1 MRLFFEGRHELLDT
15 FIGQSS
21 RLGQVFVFQ
30 NEKYEPPK
38 LGLVNFIPIQYGTF
52 GLGYLFKWFNFDI
65 TTPSYIKQY
74 DENISKLMPTHI
86 IIFDFF
92 RFSFWQALAYKKKY
106 PNTKLYLF
114 SETKRWPV
122 RYLTRLVM
130 KIFFWR
136 FKKNIQ
142 HIEKILVWTEQGRG
156 WFAKNLPDK
165 KVELVPAPVDT
176 DLFVPN
182 ARKTWVPNGM
192 LRILMNA
199 RYSPYKH
206 HEDLLQAL
214 LVLQE
219 RGQNVH
225 LSLIGRADA
234 GKVKLR
240 KRVIEL
246 GLESVVTFLDTVPHT
261 DMPAIYNQHDILVLP
276 SYNEAIG
283 MVVPEAMACGLPT
296 ITSDTVGAN
305 VYVKEGVTG
314 LIFKTGD
321 TNDLVKKLEQC
332 FEAGKLERMGKI
344 GRVEICE
351 KHSLKV
357 AQQRFL
363 DAIL

>member
-1 MRLFFEGRHELLDT
+1 MRLFFEGRHELLDI
-15 FIGQSS
+15 FIKQSS
-21 RLGQVFVFQ
+21 LLCQVFVFQ

-176 DLFVPN
+176 DLFAPDEGKV
-182 ARKTWVPNGM
+182 WVPNGT

-199 RYSPYKH
+199 RYSPYKR

-214 LVLQE
+214 LVL
-219 RGQNVH
+219 RGYGQKTC
-225 LSLIGRADA
+225 LSLIGRADV
-234 GKVKLR
+234 GKAKLQ
-240 KRVIEL
+240 KRVVEL
-246 GLESVVTFLDTVPHT
+246 GLESVVTFLDTVPHKA
-261 DMPAIYNQHDILVLP
+261 MPVIYHQHDILVLP
-276 SYNEAIG
+276 SDNEAIG

-296 ITSDTVGAN
+296 ITSDTIGAN